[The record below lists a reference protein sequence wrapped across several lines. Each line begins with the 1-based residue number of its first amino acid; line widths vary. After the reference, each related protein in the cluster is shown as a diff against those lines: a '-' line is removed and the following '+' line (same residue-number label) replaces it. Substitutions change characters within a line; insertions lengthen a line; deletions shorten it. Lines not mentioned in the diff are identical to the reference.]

1 MESNEPKER
10 GFVTRDLLQ
19 PTVFPNAS
27 LIAAAY
33 THIGRR
39 PNQEDR
45 FVLAP
50 ELFGGEYS
58 FFGVFDGTVKEFAA
72 HHVNAM
78 VLDSLLEAPSFKA
91 FHALSE
97 SDKKTSQA
105 HALLTQATTETYLN
119 TDDKFLAWARE
130 HQNHYSS
137 CTGVTILIH
146 KPSKVM
152 AVGHI
157 GDSRII
163 VGERKDGSLCG
174 RSLTIDHK
182 PDMAEERRRIEES
195 GGSLT
200 YLHGGKPFIRGG
212 DFHNRKHAMQLN
224 YSRAFGGKDLKMYGL
239 SAIPTVNLV
248 NIDEHTHS
256 IVLGSDGIWDV
267 VDPTMSVMICQEARE
282 KELMPCRELCR
293 VALQLHVKKGSADNV
308 TAVCV
313 YFNMNT

>member
-1 MESNEPKER
+1 MDIHKFITREP
-10 GFVTRDLLQ
+10 LP
-19 PTVFPNAS
+19 PTSFGP
-27 LIAAAY
+27 LTLAAF

-50 ELFGGEYS
+50 QLFNGEYG
-58 FFGVFDGTVKEFAA
+58 FFAVFDGTVKEFAA
-72 HHVNAM
+72 DRVNAI
-78 VLDSLLEAPSFKA
+78 VLDCLLNTPSFKA
-91 FHALSE
+91 FHALPAA
-97 SDKKTSQA
+97 DKLTSQA
-105 HALLTQATTETYLN
+105 HKLLSKATTETYLS
-119 TDDKFLAWARE
+119 TDQKFLEWAQE
-130 HQNHYSS
+130 NKNHYSS
-137 CTGVTILIH
+137 CTGVSVLLHI
-146 KPSKVM
+146 PSRVM

-163 VGERKDGSLCG
+163 IGEKSNGCLVG
-174 RSLTIDHK
+174 RSLTVDHK
-182 PDMAEERRRIEES
+182 PDMAEEKARIEAN

-248 NIDEHTHS
+248 KVEDSTHS
-256 IVLGSDGIWDV
+256 VVLGSDGIWDV
-267 VDPTMSVMICQEARE
+267 VEPTMSVGICQEARE
-282 KELMPCRELCR
+282 KKLLPCKELCR
-293 VALQLHVKKGSADNV
+293 IALQLHEKKGSADNV

-313 YFNMNT
+313 YFNFGS